1 LSNFNEENREM
12 GKIIGGI
19 VIGLIVIIGI
29 AVGVLYFNLDK
40 VIIAAVEEYGSEVT
54 KTDVVL
60 NEVDLDLTS
69 GKGALK
75 GFSVG
80 NPEGFDE
87 DHSIRF
93 DTVTIEINTSETNDE
108 LIHIREIRV
117 ENPSIVYEVN
127 QTTNNLDTIRN
138 NVDAFMKERGLSGGE
153 TAQEDS
159 SEEGPKV
166 IIDNIFIEGGQV
178 TVKAAMLGN
187 QKVEG
192 RLPNIQL
199 ANIGKD
205 EGGATPG
212 EVAAE
217 IIDELTSKAMN
228 VVTNLGIGK
237 NIGTLLDN
245 AGNLVNKTGVGEATK
260 GVTQGATDAV
270 DGASK
275 SIKKLLGD

>member
-1 LSNFNEENREM
+1 M

-19 VIGLIVIIGI
+19 VVDLIVIIGI

-40 VIIAAVEEYGSEVT
+40 VIITAVEQYGSEVT

-60 NEVDLDLTS
+60 KEVDLDLTS

-93 DTVTIEINTSETNDE
+93 DSVAVEVNIAETTDK

-117 ENPSIVYEVN
+117 DNPSIVYEVN

-138 NVDAFMKERGLSGGE
+138 NVDAFLKEKGLSGGE
-153 TAQEDS
+153 TTETDS
-159 SEEGPKV
+159 TEEGPKV
-166 IIDNIFIEGGQV
+166 IIDNIFIDGGLV

-199 ANIGKD
+199 SNIGKD

-212 EVAAE
+212 EVAAK
-217 IIDELTSKAMN
+217 IIDEIMGKAMN
-228 VVTNLGIGK
+228 VITDLGIGK
-237 NIGTLLDN
+237 NIRTLLTN
-245 AGNLVNKTGVGEATK
+245 AGDLVNKTGVGEATK

>member
-1 LSNFNEENREM
+1 M

-19 VIGLIVIIGI
+19 VIGLIVVIAI

-60 NEVDLDLTS
+60 QEVDLDLTS

-80 NPEGFDE
+80 NPKGFDE

-93 DTVTIEINTSETNDE
+93 DSVAVEVNTAETNDK
-108 LIHIREIRV
+108 LIYIREIRV
-117 ENPSIVYEVN
+117 DNPSIVYEVN
-127 QTTNNLDTIRN
+127 QTTNNLDAIRN
-138 NVDAFMKERGLSGGE
+138 NVDAFLKEKGLAGGE
-153 TAQEDS
+153 TTQEDS
-159 SEEGPKV
+159 AKEGPKV
-166 IIDNIFIEGGQV
+166 IIDNIFIEGGRV

-192 RLPNIQL
+192 RLPNIQMT
-199 ANIGKD
+199 NIGKD

-212 EVAAE
+212 EVAAK
-217 IIDELTSKAMN
+217 IIDELTGKAMT
-228 VVTNLGIGK
+228 VITDLGIGK

-245 AGNLVNKTGVGEATK
+245 AGDLVNKTGVGEAVGKAGEATK
-260 GVTQGATDAV
+260 GVTEGATDAV
-270 DGASK
+270 GGAGK